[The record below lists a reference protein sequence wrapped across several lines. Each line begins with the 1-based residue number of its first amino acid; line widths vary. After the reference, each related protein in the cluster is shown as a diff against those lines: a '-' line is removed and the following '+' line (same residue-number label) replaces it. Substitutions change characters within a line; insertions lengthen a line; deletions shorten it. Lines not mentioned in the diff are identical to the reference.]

1 MECRFNTLAKQLSVW
16 SAKYVMW
23 GKIYSS
29 QTNILQVRTTIWKF
43 KIIIHF
49 NIMFSEFQKTSHGP
63 QFFFLGALI
72 FFFSTYAT
80 LKAHGPKS
88 EGQFPNLGNRII
100 WLEFEPNCS
109 SCCANSLRW
118 LKKYSVVLLFELLYM
133 DKSTGSPIHCTC
145 MRCLTME
152 TYVKTLPAQFFMLI
166 LMPQKVCSYWVGR
179 IRVAFIHCLHLNT
192 VKPLTVHDRLFN
204 YWGATLQQYRLKL
217 MVEYPGGKK
226 FHRLTFCNGVISQ
239 QLKRLL

>member
-1 MECRFNTLAKQLSVW
+1 MIFLETCMECRFNTLAKQLSVW
-16 SAKYVMW
+16 RAKYLMW

-29 QTNILQVRTTIWKF
+29 QTNILQVRTTIWKL

-72 FFFSTYAT
+72 IFIF
-80 LKAHGPKS
+80 LPVHMPLWKHMDPPKS

-118 LKKYSVVLLFELLYM
+118 LKNIVLFYCLSYSIWTKVLGLLYIAPACAALQWKPM
-133 DKSTGSPIHCTC
+133 SR
-145 MRCLTME
+145 RCQHNSLCW
-152 TYVKTLPAQFFMLI
+152 Y
-166 LMPQKVCSYWVGR
+166 
-179 IRVAFIHCLHLNT
+179 
-192 VKPLTVHDRLFN
+192 
-204 YWGATLQQYRLKL
+204 
-217 MVEYPGGKK
+217 
-226 FHRLTFCNGVISQ
+226 
-239 QLKRLL
+239 